1 MDENT
6 RIRIRDAGRARS
18 RSMSPQRWGAL
29 IGGSALAIYGI
40 TRRSPFGVALA
51 ASGGTVALLSAN
63 HAPAAESC
71 ASASI
76 LVNCSPQEVYRFW
89 RDIENLPRFMNRL
102 ETVSDLGN
110 VRSRWVALGPGGRT
124 IRWDSEITSD
134 RENEHIA
141 WRSLPGSDV
150 QVDGRVEFQQ
160 APAGRGT
167 LIAANIVYSPSLGT
181 GNILARFLNK
191 GASFIMRQDLRRLE
205 ALMEAGEIPT
215 IESQSHGPRDITTGL
230 LRVADPTRPIR
241 PQSNMRE
248 VFAARRRMA

>member
-1 MDENT
+1 MFENT
-6 RIRIRDAGRARS
+6 PTRIRDAGRARS

-71 ASASI
+71 ASTSI

-110 VRSRWVALGPGGRT
+110 GRSRWVALGPGGRT
-124 IRWDSEITSD
+124 IRWDTEITSE

-150 QVDGRVEFQQ
+150 QVDGRVEFRQ

-167 LIAANIVYSPSLGT
+167 LIRANIVYSPSLGT
-181 GNILARFLNK
+181 GNTLARFLNK
-191 GASFIMRQDLRRLE
+191 GASFILRQDLRRLE
-205 ALMEAGEIPT
+205 ALMEAGEVPT
-215 IESQSHGPRDITTGL
+215 IEGQSHGPRDITTGL

-241 PQSNMRE
+241 RQSNMRE

>member
-1 MDENT
+1 MIENT
-6 RIRIRDAGRARS
+6 RIRIRSAGRARS
-18 RSMSPQRWGAL
+18 QSMSPQRWGAL

-51 ASGGTVALLSAN
+51 ASGGTIAVLSAN
-63 HAPAAESC
+63 RAQASESC
-71 ASASI
+71 AATSI

-110 VRSRWVALGPGGRT
+110 GRSRWVALGPGGRS
-124 IRWDSEITSD
+124 IHWDTEITSEG
-134 RENEHIA
+134 ENEHIA

-150 QVDGRVEFQQ
+150 QVDGRVEFRQ

-167 LIAANIVYSPSLGT
+167 LITANIVYSPSLAT
-181 GNILARFLNK
+181 NKTFAKFLNK
-191 GASFIMRQDLRRLE
+191 GASFMLRQDLRRLE
-205 ALMEAGEIPT
+205 ALMEAGEIAT
-215 IESQSHGPRDITTGL
+215 IEGQSHGPRDVTTGL
-230 LRVADPTRPIR
+230 LRVADPTRPVR
-241 PQSNMRE
+241 RESNMKD

>member
-1 MDENT
+1 MIENT
-6 RIRIRDAGRARS
+6 RTRIRDAGRGRS

-51 ASGGTVALLSAN
+51 ATGGTVALLSAN
-63 HAPAAESC
+63 RASASESC
-71 ASASI
+71 AATSI
-76 LVNCSPQEVYRFW
+76 LINCSPQEVYRFW
-89 RDIENLPRFMNRL
+89 RNIENLPRFINRL

-110 VRSRWVALGPGGRT
+110 GRSRWVALGPGGRSV
-124 IRWDSEITSD
+124 RWDTEITSE

-150 QVDGRVEFQQ
+150 QVDGRVDFRQ

-167 LIAANIVYSPSLGT
+167 LINANIVYSPSLGT
-181 GNILARFLNK
+181 SNVFAKFLNK
-191 GASFIMRQDLRRLE
+191 GASFMLRQDLRRLE
-205 ALMEAGEIPT
+205 ALMEAGEVPT
-215 IESQSHGPRDITTGL
+215 IEGQSHGPRDLTTGIMRL
-230 LRVADPTRPIR
+230 ADPTRPIR
-241 PQSNMRE
+241 RESNMRE

>member
-1 MDENT
+1 MVEN
-6 RIRIRDAGRARS
+6 IRTHIRDAGRGRS

-40 TRRSPFGVALA
+40 TRRSPLGVALA
-51 ASGGTVALLSAN
+51 ASGGTVALLSATRAR
-63 HAPAAESC
+63 APESYAAS
-71 ASASI
+71 SI

-110 VRSRWVALGPGGRT
+110 GRSRWVALGPGGRS
-124 IRWDSEITSD
+124 IRWDTEITSE

-150 QVDGRVEFQQ
+150 QVDGRIDFRQ

-167 LIAANIVYSPSLGT
+167 LVDATIVYRPSLGT
-181 GNILARFLNK
+181 SNVFAKFLNK
-191 GASFIMRQDLRRLE
+191 SASFMLRQDLRRLE

-215 IESQSHGPRDITTGL
+215 IEGQSHGRRDIMTGL

-241 PQSNMRE
+241 RDSNMRE